1 MKGSVPATLLQYIQ
15 QRCKTEALWVNAQL
29 TLPREAASAH
39 KTQTDS
45 FFFKGLYLHNKNC
58 MIQLTRQTTKNK
70 EEVNME
76 ELRNQGPIKHQQ
88 AFKTEAELKVS
99 EYFRQKLLAHVV
111 TDVCVI
117 L

>member
-1 MKGSVPATLLQYIQ
+1 
-15 QRCKTEALWVNAQL
+15 
-29 TLPREAASAH
+29 
-39 KTQTDS
+39 
-45 FFFKGLYLHNKNC
+45 